1 MREDMYVDWINM
13 IITHI
18 FGFVLTIPAILGLF
32 DIRTRS
38 GLIVLSFMIEL
49 GTEAQDITKNLYS
62 YFNNCRDKN
71 FMKILI
77 QVELTHHLP

>member
-18 FGFVLTIPAILGLF
+18 VGFVLTIPAILGLF

-49 GTEAQDITKNLYS
+49 GTEA
-62 YFNNCRDKN
+62 
-71 FMKILI
+71 
-77 QVELTHHLP
+77 